1 MATKKL
7 TVAVSI
13 SLPYSTVYEVDELV
27 EKEGL
32 SSRSSY
38 IFELIK
44 KDFEQRKGEL

>member
-7 TVAVSI
+7 TVAISI
-13 SLPYSTVYEVDELV
+13 SLPYSTVCEIDEIV

-38 IFELIK
+38 ILELIK
-44 KDFEQRKGEL
+44 KDLEQRKNK